1 MDQTKVGHR
10 RDRFVETAI
19 LARIEVGRDHAR
31 ASPRVTLYADPRVS
45 RPGSTSVSSTTR
57 SSFLG
62 SACST
67 GQWDL
72 RSGIDAY
79 LGGLD
84 YRDLSVLE
92 VGTANGFVCFELERR
107 GARVVSVDL
116 PALATYDTRP
126 AANVHDIET
135 MRLGVERIRNA
146 YWLAH
151 SLFSASA
158 RVVYSHVN
166 DLPEELGRF
175 DVVVL
180 ANVLQHCRTHG
191 CRDQRQP
198 FADRVVITESDWIHA
213 ERDDV
218 ARMTL
223 FGGPS
228 PFSWFQVTPFLLT
241 TLLSELSYDDQD
253 VSRHEQRLME
263 DVDYE
268 EGRGKPR
275 RWDGRL
281 VPHFTVVARRRTSG

>member
-1 MDQTKVGHR
+1 
-10 RDRFVETAI
+10 
-19 LARIEVGRDHAR
+19 VGREHGR
-31 ASPRVTLYADPRVS
+31 TSPRVTLYADPPS
-45 RPGSTSVSSTTR
+45 QRPRLDECLFYHSIELPGVG
-57 SSFLG
+57 LQH
-62 SACST
+62 

-72 RSGIDAY
+72 RPGIDAY

-126 AANVHDIET
+126 AANMHDIET
-135 MRLGVERIRNA
+135 MRLGLERIRNA

-180 ANVLQHCRTHG
+180 ANVLQHCRDPMG
-191 CRDQRQP
+191 AVISASR
-198 FADRVVITESDWIHA
+198 FADRVVITESDWIRA

-253 VSRHEQRLME
+253 VTCHEQRLME

-281 VPHFTVVARRRTSG
+281 VPHFTVVARRGTSG